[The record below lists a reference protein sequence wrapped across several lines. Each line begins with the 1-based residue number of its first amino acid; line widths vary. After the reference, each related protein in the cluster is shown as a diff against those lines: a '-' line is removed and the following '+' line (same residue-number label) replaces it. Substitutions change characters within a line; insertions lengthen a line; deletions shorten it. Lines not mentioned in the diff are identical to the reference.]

1 MSFMYDPIPYDEN
14 SALNK
19 IHGLSQKRIL
29 FGVELI
35 CDELLNNWK
44 DNEIIAL
51 DGYLSAD
58 FERIIRTLKEKDA
71 SIKFFSTTSY
81 MKSKEEI
88 SKMLKDYLPHDP
100 LKDPY
105 DLFGKLYSETIESF
119 FKKEKIEL
127 EKNSK
132 ICLYGFGS
140 SSDIFKDQVSKVIYI
155 DLTPKD
161 AVIRAQDQEYE
172 TIGDAQKGN
181 FKDLMRRYYY
191 IDIEVAM
198 KQRKKLIQSSKIDY
212 YVLETWQNKWMMMA
226 ADTLNYIFQ
235 NLSSQPFRTKPIYLD
250 GVWGGHYIRRIRN
263 VPKDIAPRIAW
274 SFEFIPLEASILV
287 EYENEFIDIP
297 FYTFLNA
304 CENEIMGNQV
314 NKRFNGNFPVRFNY
328 DDTWHSSGNM
338 SIQCHPNKAYALENY
353 NEDNSQ
359 DEAYYVVATGQDART
374 YCGFNTNADNFIE
387 KCRKAFE
394 LREPLDYKKYVHSEK
409 SYNGLQVFIPAGT
422 IHGSGRNQVVL
433 ELGSFTVGAYT
444 YKMYDYNRKDING
457 TFRPIHLENAK
468 EVLDTKRDEK
478 WIRENSVIDPI
489 LIKETNDYS
498 EYIIGKNPYMYYET
512 HQIKLTSDGVYI
524 ASNNDEFTVLT
535 LCEGEEVV
543 IYDINHPSRKY
554 NVNYLDVIVVPASIK
569 EYGVKV
575 TCNHPVVLHK
585 TILKKEGGM

>member
-374 YCGFNTNADNFIE
+374 YFGFNTNADNFIE